1 MTDTDIR
8 QNINNQDLMEPQLS
22 DNARYIAETRYSRKS
37 EEGKPLEKVKD
48 IFWRVATNVA
58 KGDLAFGKTEIDV
71 ETVAKEFYNVMAEQK
86 FLPNTPCLI
95 NAGKPHQ
102 QLSACFVLP
111 IDDSME
117 SILETMSNMAMIH
130 KSGGGTG
137 FSFSR
142 LRPSGDYIKTSG
154 GTTVGPVSF
163 MQAYNDV
170 TAQIK
175 QGGVRRGANMGMLSI
190 DHPDVLRFAV
200 VKLDEWSLTNFNISL
215 AVTDAFMAKLES
227 DRKFLADDSIPED
240 VVEEIKAAEANRDV
254 DARLREIEAGI
265 KKLYEWALA
274 KQIDKGEGYELINP
288 RNNQVTMKLN
298 AAKVFNLI
306 TRLAWQYGD
315 PGLVFID
322 RMNEPSS
329 NPIPS
334 VGRIEATN
342 PCGEQPLLPYDA
354 CNLGSINL
362 AKLVV
367 ETHPLTPS
375 LENGGGNGS
384 AVGRDIDWEELRRII
399 FTGVHFLDNV
409 VEVNEFPVQKIREM
423 VSNTRRIGLGVM
435 GFADALFKLG
445 VKYDSDEGIA
455 WAKKMMKFITETARE
470 ATVELAK
477 VRGTF
482 PLWEVSVFV
491 NTDYKPRNMAL
502 TTIAPTG
509 TISILADASSGI
521 EPVFSL
527 GYQKNTV
534 EGKTLYNV
542 NQVLVDELKKRGIYS
557 EELIEKIVK
566 NGGVLKEVEEIPEEV
581 KKIFITALEID
592 PEWHIRIQAAFQEF
606 TDNAVSKTINLPE
619 TATVDDVRKAYELSY
634 SLGTKGIT
642 IYRTGSRSFEPLQK
656 VKPAAAETAS
666 GEKIVVLP
674 PKKKPTPIVASGI
687 RVKKKCDVGSV
698 YTSIFYEEG
707 DGPVEVFVNLGKSG
721 GYLAASAEVTGR
733 LASLALKYGAT
744 LDEISGELIGISCG
758 QKVGMG
764 SSAVLSMFDAVGKSV
779 LEISRGEQ
787 LSIFGEHD
795 EATQVDVVKSSEE
808 LTQAE
813 SKFGACPD
821 CGSPLRAEEGCF
833 KCTNVFCGYSKC
845 S

>member
-1 MTDTDIR
+1 MSDLDIR
-8 QNINNQDLMEPQLS
+8 QNVDKTGLVEPQLS
-22 DNARYIAETRYSRKS
+22 DNAKYIAKTRYSMKS
-37 EEGKPLEKVKD
+37 EKGEAFEDVSD
-48 IFWRVATNVA
+48 IFWRVASTVA
-58 KGDLAFGKTEIDV
+58 KGDLNFGKSQDEVIIL
-71 ETVAKEFYNVMAEQK
+71 AKDFYNLMAEQK
-86 FLPNTPCLI
+86 FLPNTPCLV
-95 NAGKPHQ
+95 NAGKTHQ

-111 IDDSME
+111 IEDSMD
-117 SILETMSNMAMIH
+117 SILETMSNMAKIH

-142 LRPSGDYIKTSG
+142 LRPSGDYIKSSG

-215 AVTDAFMAKLES
+215 AVTNKFMEKIET
-227 DRKFLADDSIPED
+227 DQKFLTDNSIPED
-240 VVEEIKAAEANRDV
+240 VVEEIKEAEANRSA
-254 DARLREIEAGI
+254 DARLREVEVGV
-265 KKLYEWALA
+265 KKLYEWAEA
-274 KQIDKGEGYELINP
+274 KNEGEGYELINP
-288 RNNQVTMKLN
+288 RTGQVAMKLN

-306 TRLAWQYGD
+306 TRLAWQFGD

-329 NPIPS
+329 NPVPS
-334 VGRIEATN
+334 VGKIEATN

-362 AKLVV
+362 AKLVK
-367 ETHPLTPS
+367 PFPNPS
-375 LENGGGNGS
+375 LDRAGNP
-384 AVGRDIDWEELRRII
+384 AVDIDWSELKRIVYA
-399 FTGVHFLDNV
+399 GVHFLDNV
-409 VEVNEFPVQKIREM
+409 VEINEFPVQKIREM
-423 VSNTRRIGLGVM
+423 VSNTRRIGLGIM

-445 VKYDSDEGIA
+445 VKYDSEAGIE
-455 WAKKMMKFITETARE
+455 WAKKIMKFVTDTAKE
-470 ATVELAK
+470 ATCDLAK
-477 VRGTF
+477 TRGVF
-482 PLWEVSVFV
+482 PYWNVSVFA
-491 NTDYKPRNMAL
+491 NTEYRPRNMAL

-509 TISILADASSGI
+509 TISMIADASSGI

-527 GYQKNTV
+527 GFQKNTV
-534 EGKTLYNV
+534 EGKTLYLV
-542 NQVLVDELKKRGIYS
+542 SPVLVDELKKRNIYS
-557 EELIEKIVK
+557 EDLIEKIVK
-566 NGGVLKEVEEIPEEV
+566 NGGSLKDIEEIPEEV
-581 KKIFITALEID
+581 KKVFITALEID
-592 PEWHIRIQAAFQEF
+592 PKWHIRIQAAFQEF

-619 TATVDDVRKAYELSY
+619 DATVEDVQNAYKLAY

-642 IYRTGSRSFEPLQK
+642 IYRTGSRSFEPIQT
-656 VKPAAAETAS
+656 VKDKNKN
-666 GEKIVVLP
+666 EKEESVVVL
-674 PKKKPTPIVASGI
+674 PKKKPTPVVANGT

-698 YTSIFYEEG
+698 YTSIFYEKG

-744 LDEISGELIGISCG
+744 LDEISEQLIGISCG

-764 SSAVLSMFDAVGKSV
+764 NNAVLSMFDAVGKSL
-779 LEISRGEQ
+779 LEIAKGEQ
-787 LSIFGEHD
+787 LSMFTEHNS
-795 EATQVDVVKSSEE
+795 EVIKVDVIKSNEE
-808 LTQAE
+808 MTQAE

-833 KCTNVFCGYSKC
+833 KCTNPFCGYSKC